1 MGCRRVLNVGITPII
16 VGEMTEMKLSKVQG
30 GHYQTLYSEGKKQVG
45 RLPEPL
51 LRGMQK
57 LLNEGKEE
65 RET

>member
-1 MGCRRVLNVGITPII
+1 
-16 VGEMTEMKLSKVQG
+16 MTEMKLSKVQD

-51 LRGMQK
+51 LCGMPK

-65 RET
+65 RKTGVERLQAMSNAKNTI

>member
-1 MGCRRVLNVGITPII
+1 MP
-16 VGEMTEMKLSKVQG
+16 EMKLSKVQD